1 MDGSRECYAKQS
13 KSEKDV
19 NPLISLMSNLRNN
32 KNEQRKKKRETD
44 KSRNSL
50 LTIENKLMV
59 ARGEMG
65 GGMAE
70 RGDRE

>member
-1 MDGSRECYAKQS
+1 MDGNRKYYAKRS

-19 NPLISLMSNLRNN
+19 NPMISLMQNLRNN
-32 KNEQRKKKRETD
+32 KNEQRKKRETD
-44 KSRNSL
+44 KPRNSL

-70 RGDRE
+70 IGDRE

>member
-1 MDGSRECYAKQS
+1 MS
-13 KSEKDV
+13 KE
-19 NPLISLMSNLRNN
+19 
-32 KNEQRKKKRETD
+32 KKRETD
-44 KSRNSL
+44 KPRNSL

-70 RGDRE
+70 IGDRE